1 MKKKDIFNLYV
12 GGILSITNHTLDVKH
27 AYKVVKFRKSLS
39 DAFEGIGKDEEAIR
53 KDLGIDKP
61 EEFDKELNDL
71 RKIENRTDE
80 QNARL
85 DEMEAK
91 AKRFWELRAEML
103 NEEVNLDV
111 KALPYEEWFKLQNEN
126 KDKEINGKKIDLLSG
141 YTEVALEGVLWAAP
155 EEE

>member
-12 GGILSITNHTLDVKH
+12 GGILNITNHTLDVKH

-39 DAFEGIGKDEEAIR
+39 DAFEAIGKDEEAIR

-71 RKIENRTDE
+71 RKIEKPNKE
-80 QNARL
+80 QKAKKE
-85 DEMEAK
+85 EMEAT

-103 NEEVNLDV
+103 KEDVTLDC

-126 KDKEINGKKIDLLSG
+126 KDKEINGKKVDLLSG
-141 YTEVALEGVLWAAP
+141 YAEDCLFKVLWDEP
-155 EEE
+155 EE